1 MATRGSRT
9 TRKATTVRVRGHKR
23 TIALG
28 LLVVVLMFIARYR
41 QPDAFEFL
49 DLKVNDL
56 RMYSG
61 QVAPPTGVVDIAAI
75 DDASIDELGQ
85 WPWPRDTMAKLVT
98 SLKNYYQVAI
108 IASDV
113 MFTERGETDIERSTI
128 ADNLK
133 ALKLAPNE
141 IAQAVGLSGDQAL
154 AAAIKAQGETI
165 LPYFFETVFEAG
177 TKNTAES
184 NVVGALSKIRQP
196 GPLVYNIVNQAPGP
210 QPPLFFAT
218 QYIPPI
224 PSLNQAAQSI
234 AFVNIDHDLDGAI
247 RDEYTVIPFDG
258 AYCVPMFLAAVR
270 AATNDSA
277 LILRLDQFG
286 VQGVQIAGEQ
296 IPVDLGGHMLLRYR
310 GPQGTIP
317 RFSVSDIID
326 HKVPKASLAS
336 HIVVIGLTATGLGDR
351 GVTPFS
357 GETPRVEIHATA
369 IDNVLKGDFVFKPRE
384 PIIELAAGAI
394 VGVSIA
400 IAAGTVSAVS
410 ALIAALLLGF
420 GYFAFA
426 QYRLDMSGEI
436 IGVVFPLSTLALT
449 YLALVSYRYATEGRE
464 KRHLRHAFEHYL
476 HPEVIESLVAK
487 PEGLKLGGERRVM
500 TILFADIVNYT
511 GLSERTDPAALVALL
526 NDYMTKMTDRI
537 LESGGVVDKI
547 RGDGIMAFWGAPV
560 EVANQAGAAIDAAL
574 AMLAEL
580 RSLQKNDPRFKD
592 IDIGIGIA
600 TGEAIVGN
608 FGGANRFDY
617 SVIGDTVNLAS
628 RLEGLTRHFKVHLLA
643 SRQTLN
649 ESRGKYIARELG
661 LVKVKGKEQLVPVVE
676 VAAHE
681 GDGVDPAFYRRFA
694 SVIDL
699 IHSGAAANA
708 KSELEAMHTEN
719 PKDEV
724 VRLYIEKLGHD
735 PANAPSEMVFE
746 FDTK

>member
-1 MATRGSRT
+1 MAARASRVTRG
-9 TRKATTVRVRGHKR
+9 ATSLRVRGHKR

-28 LLVVVLMFIARYR
+28 LLVVVLMFIARDR
-41 QPDAFEFL
+41 RPDAFEFL
-49 DLKVNDL
+49 DLKVSDL

-61 QVAPPTGVVDIAAI
+61 KVTPPTGVVDIAAI
-75 DDASIDELGQ
+75 DDNSIDELGQ
-85 WPWPRDTMAKLVT
+85 WVWPRAIFARLWT
-98 SLKNYYQVAI
+98 SLKDYYQASV

-113 MFTERGETDIERSTI
+113 MFSEHDETDLERSTI
-128 ADNLK
+128 AENLK
-133 ALKLAPNE
+133 TLNLQPAA
-141 IAQAVGLSGDQAL
+141 IAQAVGTSGDLAL

-165 LPYFFETVFEAG
+165 LPYFFESVFAAG
-177 TKNTAES
+177 TKNTAAS
-184 NVVGALSKIRQP
+184 HVVGALSKIREP

-218 QYIPPI
+218 EYLPPI
-224 PSLNQAAQSI
+224 PSLNEAAKSI
-234 AFVNIDHDLDGAI
+234 ASVNIDHDLDGAI
-247 RDEYTVIPFDG
+247 RDEYTVLPFDG
-258 AYCVPMFLAAVR
+258 AYCVPMFLAVVR
-270 AATNDSA
+270 AVTNDSA
-277 LILRLDQFG
+277 LVLRLDQFG
-286 VQGVQIAGEQ
+286 VQGVSVAGENV
-296 IPVDLGGHMLLRYR
+296 PVDLGGHMLLRYR
-310 GPQGTIP
+310 GPQGTMP

-326 HKVPKASLAS
+326 HKVPRANLAG
-336 HIVVIGLTATGLGDR
+336 HIVIIGMTATGLGDR
-351 GVTPFS
+351 AVTPV
-357 GETPRVEIHATA
+357 GDEMPRVEIHATA

-384 PIIELAAGAI
+384 PTIELAGGAI
-394 VGVSIA
+394 IGVSIA

-410 ALIAALLLGF
+410 SLIAALLLGT

-426 QYRLDMSGEI
+426 QYRLDSIGEL
-436 IGVVFPLSTLALT
+436 IGVVFPLSTLWLT

-560 EVANQAGAAIDAAL
+560 EVPNQTGAAIDAAL
-574 AMLAEL
+574 AMLSEL
-580 RSLQKNDPRFKD
+580 RALQKNDPRFKD

-649 ESRGKYIARELG
+649 DSHGKYIARELG

-681 GDGVDPAFYRRFA
+681 GDGVDPAFYHRFA

-699 IHSGAAANA
+699 IHNGSAANA
-708 KSELEAMHTEN
+708 KSELEAMYTEH
-719 PKDEV
+719 PTDEV

>member
-1 MATRGSRT
+1 M
-9 TRKATTVRVRGHKR
+9 VRVRGHRR

-28 LLVVVLMFIARYR
+28 LLVVVLLFIARSR
-41 QPDAFEFL
+41 VPDAFEFL
-49 DLKVNDL
+49 ELKVSDL
-56 RMYSG
+56 RMYTG
-61 QVAPPTGVVDIAAI
+61 KVMPPTGAVVIAAI
-75 DDASIDELGQ
+75 DDNSIDELGQ
-85 WPWPRDTMAKLVT
+85 WVWPRATWAKLIT
-98 SLKNYYQVAI
+98 TLKDYYQVAI

-113 MFTERGETDIERSTI
+113 MFSERDETDIERSGI
-128 ADNLK
+128 AENLK
-133 ALKLAPNE
+133 ALKLPPAAIE
-141 IAQAVGLSGDQAL
+141 TAVGTSGDQAL

-165 LPYFFETVFEAG
+165 LPYFFETLSPAG
-177 TKNTAES
+177 TKITPS
-184 NVVGALSKIRQP
+184 SHVVGTLSKIRDP
-196 GPLVYNIVNQAPGP
+196 GPLAYNLVMRGDNKM
-210 QPPLFFAT
+210 PPLIFASE
-218 QYIPPI
+218 YLPPI
-224 PSLNQAAQSI
+224 PALNQAAKSI

-247 RDEYTVIPFDG
+247 RTELTVIPFDRQF
-258 AYCVPMFLAAVR
+258 CVPMFLAVAR
-270 AATNDSA
+270 AATNDSQ
-277 LILRLDQFG
+277 LILRMDQFG
-286 VQGVQIAGEQ
+286 IQGVQVDGEA
-296 IPVDLGGHMLLRYR
+296 IPVDLGGHMMLRYR
-310 GPQGTIP
+310 GAPGTIP
-317 RFSVSDIID
+317 HQSIADIINR
-326 HKVPKASLAS
+326 KVAIEALKGK
-336 HIVVIGLTATGLGDR
+336 IVLIGMTATGLGDR
-351 GVTPFS
+351 GVTPVS

-384 PIIELAAGAI
+384 PTVEVMGGAV
-394 VGVSIA
+394 VGIAIA

-410 ALIAALLLGF
+410 SLIAAIVLGI

-426 QYRLDMSGEI
+426 QYRLDMTGEL
-436 IGVVFPLSTLALT
+436 IGVVFPLLTLWLT

-511 GLSERTDPAALVALL
+511 GLSEKTDPAALVALL

-560 EVANQAGAAIDAAL
+560 AVPNQAGAAIDAAL
-574 AMLAEL
+574 AMLSEL
-580 RSLQKNDPRFKD
+580 RALQKNDPRFKD

-643 SRQTLN
+643 SRQTLID
-649 ESRGKYIARELG
+649 SRGKYIARELG

-681 GDGVDPAFYRRFA
+681 GDGGDPAFYRRFA
-694 SVIDL
+694 SVLDL
-699 IHSGAAANA
+699 IHSGAATSA
-708 KSELEAMHTEN
+708 KSELEAMHTEH
-719 PKDEV
+719 PADEV

-735 PANAPSEMVFE
+735 PSSAPSEMVFE